1 VLSRKFLARVQ
12 AMLER
17 GRSVNVWCVDQ
28 LTMLVRACLPACAHP
43 GRDLTACIISG
54 AAHKGALCSTTK
66 STSAARKCVRV
77 ALLACSLLIVMS
89 NSILA
94 SAASEAASASA
105 VSGPLGLLRR
115 AFHFVMHLDKELMSI
130 VANYGEPAAT
140 ESGLVVSVTERDRQS
155 N

>member
-1 VLSRKFLARVQ
+1 MRS
-12 AMLER
+12 
-17 GRSVNVWCVDQ
+17 GR
-28 LTMLVRACLPACAHP
+28 LR
-43 GRDLTACIISG
+43 
-54 AAHKGALCSTTK
+54 
-66 STSAARKCVRV
+66 
-77 ALLACSLLIVMS
+77 LLAM
-89 NSILA
+89 
-94 SAASEAASASA
+94 EAASASA